1 MKCKFE
7 QMRLPFGMLVTAL
20 MLFICSDAQVR
31 KTIPVS
37 IGVQVPEVVQVNLKK
52 WFKVLNNLEWKRTCN
67 GNFLAQFTNT
77 LNQAQVIEF
86 EPGGKVI
93 KKNNLSAYRNAGT
106 YSKSDYCQLP

>member
-1 MKCKFE
+1 
-7 QMRLPFGMLVTAL
+7 
-20 MLFICSDAQVR
+20 
-31 KTIPVS
+31 
-37 IGVQVPEVVQVNLKK
+37 
-52 WFKVLNNLEWKRTCN
+52 LNNLEWKRTCN

-93 KKNNLSAYRNAGT
+93 KKNNLIAYRNAGT